1 MNEIYLQIK
10 SRLERLRKALNLE
23 DFKIKFSR
31 WLVSVVLL
39 SALVGFL
46 EMEFYFTSPTRKV
59 IFYLIILAIALSFG
73 LYILPSLL
81 KLLGL
86 IRSRND
92 LKLARFVWIK
102 YPEVGDKLIDA
113 LQIYEQSS
121 KRETFYSK
129 ELLESAF
136 VQLGEDVLKINW
148 DKIDKSDSNKKVLF
162 SFSVFI
168 LFISSLILMPDFR
181 GSFVR
186 ILNYDRKFL
195 KPEDFVIKVK
205 PGDTTTTKGANVK
218 IEIQV
223 TPHKTN
229 LPIPNE
235 VELYIAQTGVK
246 NFEVKKIKGKGKFE
260 YELYNLRFPLDYFVK
275 VKDLKTPKFK
285 IDVIDRPVVKLL
297 KVQLI
302 YPSYTKYEPQYL
314 DDNSGDIT
322 AIAGTLAKFE
332 ILSSKPLD
340 SAKIVFDDGS
350 TFNLSVSGTS
360 AKGQIKLVKSGAY
373 HIELRS
379 KDGSKNDQPVIYR
392 INIIQDEYPKVQ
404 ILRPEKNVDLTR
416 EMAIGIL
423 AKISDDFGFTKLRL
437 AYRLSF
443 SRYVK
448 PHEEFSYIEIPIDKN
463 LKEQEIPYLWDLSE
477 LELSPD
483 DVVSYYLEVF
493 DNDNVNGPKS
503 SRTEIYSVRF
513 PSLHEILAQVERSQ
527 NEIYQDIKDVLEM
540 AKKLRKEMEEI
551 ERDFK
556 KGNLKS
562 DWQREQ
568 KLQNIAKQYQELSN
582 KLKETSQKLQEL
594 VQRMDENRLLSPETL
609 EKYLEL
615 QKLLN
620 QLNLPE
626 LQELMKR
633 LEQAMQNINPE
644 LIRQALEKF
653 QFSEENFRRSIE
665 RTLSL
670 LKRIQVEQKLN
681 EILKQTEQILN
692 KQEDLRKRTAQ
703 TNPEDKSSLKQLSEE
718 QKELKE
724 DIRQIEG
731 NLESLKQRMMEFKE
745 EMPIDSLEKILKEI
759 KERNF
764 SEKFEKAGERINSG
778 NLKEAMQMQFDI
790 AQGLMQ
796 MQSGLQSLQQQLL
809 QNQQRQIITQMQK
822 IQKDLLELSKA
833 QEEIKRETQNSSSG
847 SSKLRDLARE
857 QMDLISGLNSVA
869 NSMIELSQKTFAIT
883 PDMGREI
890 GSAFLNMQK
899 SLESLSARDNVSA
912 SRFQNEAMSSLNRAI
927 IQLGN
932 AMQAMMQGGAGGG
945 LQFLLQ
951 QLNQIAMQ
959 QLGLNQATQELM
971 QRLSLEQQ
979 AELARLAAQQELI
992 RKSLQEL
999 MKEAELSGNR
1009 SRILGDL
1016 NKIAEEMKEIVSD
1029 LESNRLNEETV
1040 RKQERILS
1048 RLLDAQRSI
1057 HERDFEKQRESRP
1070 GQNITRQ
1077 SPPELELQEDKDK
1090 IFQDLLKSLRENYHR
1105 DYETL
1110 IKKYF
1115 ELLRSL
1121 QK

>member
-10 SRLERLRKALNLE
+10 SKLERLRKALDLE

-31 WLVSVVLL
+31 WLVGVILI
-39 SALVGFL
+39 SALSSLL
-46 EMEFYFTSPTRKV
+46 EMEFYFTSPTRKI
-59 IFYLIILAIALSFG
+59 IFYLIALTFALSFG

-86 IRSRND
+86 MGSKSD
-92 LKLARFVWIK
+92 YELARLVWIK

-113 LQIYEQSS
+113 LQIYEQRS
-121 KRETFYSK
+121 KEKTFYSK

-148 DKIDKSDSNKKVLF
+148 DKIDKSNSDKKVLF
-162 SFSVFI
+162 SLSALI

-186 ILNYDRKFL
+186 ILNYNKKFL
-195 KPEDFVIKVK
+195 KPENFAIKVK
-205 PGDTTTTKGANVK
+205 PGDTTIAKGTNVK

-223 TPHKTN
+223 TPQKTN
-229 LPIPNE
+229 LLIPNE
-235 VELYIAQTGVK
+235 VELYLAQTGIK
-246 NFEVKKIKGKGKFE
+246 NFEIKKIKGKDKFE
-260 YELYNLRFPLDYFVK
+260 YELYNVRFPINYFVK
-275 VKDLKTPKFK
+275 FKDLKTPKFK
-285 IDVIDRPVVKLL
+285 IDVIDRPIVKLL

-302 YPSYTKYEPQYL
+302 YPSYTKFEPQYL

-322 AIAGTLAKFE
+322 AIIGTIAKFE

-340 SAKIVFDDGS
+340 SAKIVFDDS
-350 TFNLSVSGTS
+350 SSFDLSVSGTS
-360 AKGQIKLVKSGAY
+360 AKGQYKLVKSGTY
-373 HIELRS
+373 HIELLS
-379 KDGSKNDQPVIYR
+379 KDGLKNDQPVEYKL
-392 INIIQDEYPKVQ
+392 NLIQDDYPKVQ

-416 EMAIGIL
+416 EMQVGIL
-423 AKISDDFGFTKLRL
+423 ARISDDLGFTKLRL

-443 SRYVK
+443 SRYIK
-448 PHEEFSYIEIPIDKN
+448 PREEFSYIEIPIDKN
-463 LKEQEIPYLWDLSE
+463 LKEQEVPYLWDLSE
-477 LELSPD
+477 LELAPD

-493 DNDNVNGPKS
+493 DNDNVSGPKS
-503 SRTEIYSVRF
+503 SRTEIYSIRF
-513 PSLHEILAQVERSQ
+513 PSLHEILAQVERAQS
-527 NEIYQDIKDVLEM
+527 EIYLDIKDVFEM
-540 AKKLRKEMEEI
+540 AKKLKKEMDEI
-551 ERDFK
+551 KRDFK

-568 KLQNIAKQYQELSN
+568 KLQNIAKQYEELSN
-582 KLKETSQKLQEL
+582 KLKQTSQKLQEL
-594 VQRMDENRLLSPETL
+594 VQKMDENRLLSPETL

-620 QLNLPE
+620 QLNVPE
-626 LQELMKR
+626 LQEFMRR

-703 TNPEDKSSLKQLSEE
+703 TNPEDKSSLKQLSQE
-718 QKELKE
+718 QRGLKE
-724 DIRQIEG
+724 DIRQVEE
-731 NLESLKQRMMEFKE
+731 NLESLKQRMREFKE
-745 EMPIDSLEKILKEI
+745 EMPIDSLEKILKEM
-759 KERNF
+759 KEKNF
-764 SEKFEKAGERINSG
+764 GEKFEKAGERITSG
-778 NLKEAMQMQFDI
+778 DLKEAMKIQFDI

-796 MQSGLQSLQQQLL
+796 MQSGLQSLQQQLM

-822 IQKDLLELSKA
+822 IQKDLLKLSNK

-857 QMDLISGLNSVA
+857 QMDLISGLNYVA
-869 NSMIELSQKTFAIT
+869 NAMIELSQKTFAIT

-890 GSAFLNMQK
+890 GSAFMNMQK
-899 SLESLSARDNVSA
+899 SLESLSTRDNANV
-912 SRFQNEAMSSLNRAI
+912 SRFQNEAMSSLNKVI

-979 AELARLAAQQELI
+979 AELARLAVQQELI

-999 MKEAELSGNR
+999 MREAELSGNR

-1016 NKIAEEMKEIVSD
+1016 NRIAEEMKEIVSD
-1029 LESNRLNEETV
+1029 LESNNLSEETI

-1070 GQNITRQ
+1070 GENITRQ
-1077 SPPELELQEDKDK
+1077 SPPELELQEEKDK
-1090 IFQDLLKSLRENYHR
+1090 IFQDLLKLIRENYHK